1 MALPILPVLLLLHQD
16 PGQGMTKVNPAHL
29 PDAVVARH
37 VAAYNA
43 HDLQGMLGT
52 LSLDI
57 QLWMFPDKL
66 QVKGK
71 ADVAN
76 AMRQSFASGPD
87 QKMEVTERMVAGTKV
102 IDHLWIKGRGDGRVI
117 RGVQIYEVKDGLIT
131 GIWFM
136 LD

>member
-1 MALPILPVLLLLHQD
+1 MPLPILPALLLLHQD

-29 PDAVVARH
+29 PEAVVSRH

-43 HDLQGMLGT
+43 HDLQALLGT
-52 LSLDI
+52 LGLDV
-57 QLWMFPDKL
+57 QLWMFPDKPM
-66 QVKGK
+66 VKGK

-76 AMRQSFASGPD
+76 AMRQSFAAGPD
-87 QKMEVTERMVAGTKV
+87 LKMEVTERMVEGTRV

-136 LD
+136 VD